1 MVFGI
6 ILGIECALI
15 AMVAAG
21 LAHVR
26 SYRLIPPA
34 VALIVGL
41 HFLPLAWFFR
51 MRVYYATGVLM
62 LAWLAACFLVA
73 DPLARSSILGLGTGI
88 ILWLSSALV
97 LLLHTRAL
105 KM

>member
-15 AMVAAG
+15 AMAAAG

-26 SYRLIPPA
+26 SFRLIPPA

-51 MRVYYATGVLM
+51 MRVYYATGVLI

-73 DPLARSSILGLGTGI
+73 DPLARSSLLGVGTGLI
-88 ILWLSSALV
+88 MWFSSALV
-97 LLLHTRAL
+97 LLFHTRAP